1 MGVGC
6 SPTRP
11 SLRASATPDIV
22 PIYHSPFTIYYLHVM
37 AVLKKIRSRLF
48 SAGAGEVEEAGADG
62 AVKAAGAQARYD
74 VRPLTVAQLDE
85 CWRLDLRCFVD
96 GEAYSRETFEYLL
109 TSAESVS
116 YRAVTPDGMMV
127 GFIVG
132 IVEPNHTGHI
142 TTLGVAP
149 EHRRRGIAQR
159 MLLKVEEGFRRRG
172 VRITRL
178 EVRSVNSGA
187 QDLYQ
192 KLGFAVTQRLP
203 RYYSNGGDGL
213 LMIKSLV

>member
-1 MGVGC
+1 
-6 SPTRP
+6 
-11 SLRASATPDIV
+11 
-22 PIYHSPFTIYYLHVM
+22 M

-48 SAGAGEVEEAGADG
+48 PPNAGEEPNGHAHGPREPEAAQ
-62 AVKAAGAQARYD
+62 AGGARYD

-85 CWRLDLRCFVD
+85 CWRLDLRCFID

-109 TSAESVS
+109 TSPESVS
-116 YRAVTPDGMMV
+116 YRAVTPDGTMV

-132 IVEPNHTGHI
+132 LVEPDHTGHV

-149 EHRRRGIAQR
+149 EHRRRGIARQ
-159 MLLKVEEGFRRRG
+159 MLLKVEDGFRRRN
-172 VRITRL
+172 VRILRL
-178 EVRSVNSGA
+178 EVRSVNTGA
-187 QDLYQ
+187 QDLYVQ
-192 KLGFAVTQRLP
+192 LGYAVTQRLP

>member
-1 MGVGC
+1 
-6 SPTRP
+6 
-11 SLRASATPDIV
+11 
-22 PIYHSPFTIYYLHVM
+22 M

-48 SAGAGEVEEAGADG
+48 SSGADEGEESGAAGEAGPAR
-62 AVKAAGAQARYD
+62 AAAEGYSRYD
-74 VRPLTVAQLDE
+74 VRPLTAAQLDE
-85 CWRLDLRCFVD
+85 CWRLDQRCFVD

-109 TSAESVS
+109 TSPESVS
-116 YRAVTPDGMMV
+116 YRAVTSDGTMV

-132 IVEPNHTGHI
+132 IVEPDATGHI

-149 EHRRRGIAQR
+149 EHRRRGVAQR

-178 EVRSVNSGA
+178 EVRSVNIGA
-187 QDLYQ
+187 QDLYA
-192 KLGFAVTQRLP
+192 KLGFSVTQRLP